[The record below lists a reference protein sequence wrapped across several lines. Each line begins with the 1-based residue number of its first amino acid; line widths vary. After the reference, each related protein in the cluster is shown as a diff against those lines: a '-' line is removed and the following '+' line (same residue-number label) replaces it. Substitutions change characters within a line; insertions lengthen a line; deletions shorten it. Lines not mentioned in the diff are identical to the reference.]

1 LRFFRLPAQKKY
13 SKQEALHRLK
23 IDCDKRER
31 THWDVREK
39 LIKWGVS
46 TKDRE
51 DVIAT
56 LISENFLNEERYA
69 SAFANDKSRFYGWG
83 PKKISSMLKLK
94 GISERNISV
103 ALNQLDS
110 ASTQTLMREIFEK
123 QSKKWSKLPP
133 YQFRMKMARHLIGKG
148 YDPAEVWSL
157 LNND

>member
-1 LRFFRLPAQKKY
+1 VPVQKKY
-13 SKQEALHRLK
+13 SKTEALHRLR

-39 LIKWGVS
+39 LVKWGVS

-56 LISENFLNEERYA
+56 LISENYLNEERYA
-69 SAFANDKSRFYGWG
+69 TAFANDKSRFFGWG

-94 GISERNISV
+94 GVSERNISV
-103 ALNQLDS
+103 ALKQLDGN
-110 ASTQTLMREIFEK
+110 ATKALMKEIFDK
-123 QSKKWSKLPP
+123 QSKKWSKLPE
-133 YQFRMKMARHLIGKG
+133 YQFRMKMARYLIGKG
-148 YDPAEVWSL
+148 YDSSEVWSL